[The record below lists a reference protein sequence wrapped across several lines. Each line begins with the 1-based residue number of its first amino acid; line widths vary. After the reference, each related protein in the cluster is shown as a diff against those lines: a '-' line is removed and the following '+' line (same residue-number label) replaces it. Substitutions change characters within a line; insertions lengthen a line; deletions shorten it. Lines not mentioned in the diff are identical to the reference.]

1 MRISDWSSDV
11 CSSDLLEPDI
21 TAFGKIIGGGL
32 PIGAIAGRREIMA
45 VFDPSKGKPAVAHA
59 GTFTANP
66 LSMVA
71 GAAAMAALTPEAF
84 DRLEALGDL
93 AREGLRRA
101 FAAAGLAGRVT
112 GRGSLFLLHLKRGP
126 AATLRSA

>member
-11 CSSDLLEPDI
+11 CSSDLNFRMGYRGAAAQLGLEPDI

-71 GAAAMAALTPEAF
+71 GAAAQLGRAAL
-84 DRLEALGDL
+84 
-93 AREGLRRA
+93 RESVGQY
-101 FAAAGLAGRVT
+101 V
-112 GRGSLFLLHLKRGP
+112 
-126 AATLRSA
+126 

>member
-1 MRISDWSSDV
+1 
-11 CSSDLLEPDI
+11 
-21 TAFGKIIGGGL
+21 
-32 PIGAIAGRREIMA
+32 MA

-71 GAAAMAALTPEAF
+71 GAAAIAALTPEAF
-84 DRLEALGDL
+84 DRLAALRDL

-101 FAAAGLAGRVT
+101 SAAAGPASPVT
-112 GRGSLFLLHLKRGP
+112 RRRPLFLLHPQGGP
-126 AATLRSA
+126 LQTSCPTVPPRAQHGTPRTRPRADH

>member
-1 MRISDWSSDV
+1 
-11 CSSDLLEPDI
+11 
-21 TAFGKIIGGGL
+21 
-32 PIGAIAGRREIMA
+32 MA

-84 DRLEALGDL
+84 DRLAALGDL

-101 FAAAGLAGRVT
+101 FAAAGLAGQVT
-112 GRGSLFLLHLKRGP
+112 GRGSLFLLHLKAGP
-126 AATLRSA
+126 LENYRTAYRDGPESPRPARPVQIGRAAWRKRR